1 MNQKTIVYVN
11 LDDAILEAARIN
23 REVDLRVLNN
33 DYKSF
38 DALQM
43 IENGLIPSDDVYL
56 EEAEEMLKTHGENYI
71 HDYSDLPHIKVG
83 K

>member
-56 EEAEEMLKTHGENYI
+56 EEA
-71 HDYSDLPHIKVG
+71 
-83 K
+83 